1 MCGRARAS
9 LSHNAVL
16 GAAVA
21 PTTTT
26 TTTTAAP
33 TAAPVAPSPA
43 WHDKDLYKPRHN
55 AAPGC
60 YLPVFF
66 DDAAAGGARTVRS
79 MRWGLV
85 NKEHAAGHYKLF
97 NARAEKVAAGA
108 LLKRQA
114 ATRRGV
120 VLLQGFYEWEDG
132 PAGPGGK
139 TERMPVYLHD
149 ASGAPL
155 RVAALFDCWDRGG
168 EEGEMWTV
176 TLLTAATPAAHPM
189 AALHERTLFL
199 LDGAQAA
206 AWVAGTAA
214 GEGGGEDPLAL
225 LRRPPPA
232 PAGFSERRIH
242 PRMNV
247 PPHKPGGYHGADIAE
262 AWAPPPVAK
271 ITSWFT
277 KKAAPKKE
285 EPLPLLLLPE
295 EALEEAAPEAGV
307 GAGAALREGE
317 PGGALEDVMRGGD
330 CDAAGAAC
338 GAAVLMGKRELG
350 EKPSAFGAFEPS
362 KGDRGAEMQTDGV
375 PCSDGGGTAAPPPP
389 KRAKLAPAEA
399 AAAESEQPWTC
410 QECTFVNAPA
420 TALQCE
426 VCHSLRR

>member
-9 LSHNAVL
+9 LSHNVVL

-21 PTTTT
+21 S
-26 TTTTAAP
+26 TTTAAP
-33 TAAPVAPSPA
+33 TAAPAAPSPV
-43 WHDKDLYKPRHN
+43 WHDKDKYEPRHN

-66 DDAAAGGARTVRS
+66 DDATAGGARTVRS

-97 NARAEKVAAGA
+97 NARAEKVAVGA

-114 ATRRGV
+114 ATRRGI

-139 TERMPVYLHD
+139 SERMPVYLHD

-155 RVAALFDCWDRGG
+155 HVAALFDCWDRGG

-214 GEGGGEDPLAL
+214 GGEGGGEGGESPLAL
-225 LRRPPPA
+225 LRRPPPT

-271 ITSWFT
+271 ITSWFAS
-277 KKAAPKKE
+277 KPAPKQ
-285 EPLPLLLLPE
+285 EPPPPLLLPK
-295 EALEEAAPEAGV
+295 EAPEEAAPEAGA
-307 GAGAALREGE
+307 GAGAAL
-317 PGGALEDVMRGGD
+317 MQT
-330 CDAAGAAC
+330 AAG
-338 GAAVLMGKRELG
+338 EL
-350 EKPSAFGAFEPS
+350 
-362 KGDRGAEMQTDGV
+362 
-375 PCSDGGGTAAPPPP
+375 PCSDGGGAAAPPPP

-399 AAAESEQPWTC
+399 AAAEIEPARMWTC
-410 QECTFVNAPA
+410 QECTFVNASA